1 VTVKLGDW
9 LVGKGKITREQL
21 AKALQHQGFFGER
34 LGNSLIKLGFIDE
47 DALGEYLA
55 EIAGTRYL
63 PASRLASIGDDV
75 IRTVPARLA
84 AKYCIVPVAIEAR
97 KLQLAMREPRD
108 LLAID
113 EIAFL
118 TGLPIEPYVASEFRL
133 IEAIERYYG
142 IQVGPRTIPVAGAG
156 RKASGSGAPPGPR
169 EVSPAPD
176 VPAPEE
182 VGLDGLP
189 LDANPDDLDQPFMT
203 SPAGA
208 PPEHQ
213 GQEEPL
219 PASLD
224 AWRATQDPPPVA
236 PPAATP
242 GSATPTASATGARS
256 APFPTASSPT
266 VSSPAT
272 APPAPAGPVAEAVP
286 AAPTPAP
293 SRPVA
298 VPAPLDMESIA
309 QRLRES
315 DTRDDVFSA
324 VLDFASAQF
333 RRSALFVVQ
342 QDRVLGWSGR
352 GDGLFPSRIRN
363 VIVPLDRPSLFVFFR
378 SGADYYY
385 GPVPDLPAN
394 AKFYLD
400 LGCPPP
406 ARIMLVPLSIMERT
420 SVILYGD
427 NGPETGRGPDIQV
440 FRRLLAKAALAL
452 EVLILRNKIMM
463 I

>member
-9 LVGKGKITREQL
+9 LISKGKLTREQL
-21 AKALQHQGFFGER
+21 TKALQHQGFFGER
-34 LGNSLIKLGFIDE
+34 LGNSLLKLGFIDE
-47 DALGEYLA
+47 DALGQYLA

-63 PASRLASIGDDV
+63 PASRIANIGPDV
-75 IRTVPARLA
+75 LRTVPARLA

-97 KLQLAMREPRD
+97 KLHLAMREPRD

-118 TGLPIEPYVASEFRL
+118 TGLPIEPYVASELRL

-142 IQVGPRTIPVAGAG
+142 IRVGPQTIPVAGAG
-156 RKASGSGAPPGPR
+156 RKPPGPQTTAR
-169 EVSPAPD
+169 APAP
-176 VPAPEE
+176 PAGPGAPEI
-182 VGLDGLP
+182 GLDGLP
-189 LDANPDDLDQPFMT
+189 LDADPDDLDQPFVT
-203 SPAGA
+203 STSGA
-208 PPEHQ
+208 IPEQ
-213 GQEEPL
+213 QTQDQDVPV
-219 PASLD
+219 SLE
-224 AWRATQDPPPVA
+224 AWRAAQDTA
-236 PPAATP
+236 PETA
-242 GSATPTASATGARS
+242 ATPTAQPPGA
-256 APFPTASSPT
+256 
-266 VSSPAT
+266 VS
-272 APPAPAGPVAEAVP
+272 AVP
-286 AAPTPAP
+286 AVLVPQPAAPA
-293 SRPVA
+293 RPVP
-298 VPAPLDMESIA
+298 VPSPGDMESIA
-309 QRLRES
+309 QRLREA
-315 DTRDDVFSA
+315 DTRDEVFGA
-324 VLDFASAQF
+324 VLDFASVHF

-352 GDGLFPSRIRN
+352 GEGLFPSRIRN

-378 SGADYYY
+378 SGTDYYY

-406 ARIMLVPLSIMERT
+406 ARVMMVPLSIMDHPA
-420 SVILYGD
+420 VILYGD
-427 NGPETGRGPDIQV
+427 NGPEAGRGPDIQV

>member
-1 VTVKLGDW
+1 MKLGDW
-9 LVGKGKITREQL
+9 LISKGRITREQL
-21 AKALQHQGFFGER
+21 AKGLQHQGFFGER

-47 DALGEYLA
+47 DVLGQYLA
-55 EIAGTRYL
+55 DIAGTRYL

-75 IRTVPARLA
+75 LRTVPARLA

-97 KLQLAMREPRD
+97 KLHLAMREPRD

-118 TGLPIEPYVASEFRL
+118 TGLPIEPYVATELSL
-133 IEAIERYYG
+133 VDAIERYYG
-142 IQVGPRTIPVAGAG
+142 VRVGLQAIPVAGESV
-156 RKASGSGAPPGPR
+156 KAKNTPPTPRPAADPATGP
-169 EVSPAPD
+169 EAKG
-176 VPAPEE
+176 E

-189 LDANPDDLDQPFMT
+189 LDADLDELDQPFVT
-203 SPAGA
+203 SRADA
-208 PPEHQ
+208 PPELRQ
-213 GQEEPL
+213 QQEPL
-219 PASLD
+219 PTSLE
-224 AWRATQDPPPVA
+224 AWREAQDQAAVPPAVPSPAPIPGSKTEPFPAASPVA
-236 PPAATP
+236 
-242 GSATPTASATGARS
+242 
-256 APFPTASSPT
+256 
-266 VSSPAT
+266 V
-272 APPAPAGPVAEAVP
+272 AGPVAAGLPAPTVRAAAVP
-286 AAPTPAP
+286 PPT
-293 SRPVA
+293 RPVP
-298 VPAPLDMESIA
+298 VPSPGDMEA
-309 QRLRES
+309 TALRLRES
-315 DTRDDVFSA
+315 DTRDDVFGA
-324 VLDFASAQF
+324 VLDFASAHF

-378 SGADYYY
+378 SGADYYF

-406 ARIMLVPLSIMERT
+406 ARIMLVPLAIMERT

-427 NGPETGRGPDIQV
+427 NGPDTGRGPDIQV
-440 FRRLLAKAALAL
+440 FRRLMAKAAFAL